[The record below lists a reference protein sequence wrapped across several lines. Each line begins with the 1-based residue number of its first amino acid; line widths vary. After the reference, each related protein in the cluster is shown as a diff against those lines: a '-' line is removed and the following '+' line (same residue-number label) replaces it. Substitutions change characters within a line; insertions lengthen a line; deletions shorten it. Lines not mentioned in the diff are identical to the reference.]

1 MTRSISAPF
10 RIDGGS
16 VAFTSDPRKKV
27 EQKILNVLVTGK
39 LERAGR
45 AQYGAGIQQLLF
57 DNIGEL
63 ELTDW
68 KIDAATEISKGVSGV
83 QIIDIGV
90 SVTDDTTATITVYY
104 KTPLSSPQS
113 TTFSLPINSVLTEE
127 SPL

>member
-1 MTRSISAPF
+1 MARSISAPF
-10 RIDGGS
+10 HLVGGS
-16 VAFTSDPRKKV
+16 VATTSDPVKQV

-57 DNIGEL
+57 DNIGDL

-68 KIDAATEISKGVSGV
+68 KIDAATEVSSGVSSV
-83 QIIDIGV
+83 QIIDIRV
-90 SVTDDTTATITVYY
+90 NVTDDTTAVITVYY
-104 KTPLSSPQS
+104 KTPLSSPQA
-113 TTFSLPINSVLTEE
+113 TTFTLPINSVLTEE